1 MMARASENHI
11 ALVRGKWI
19 DPLIRRKCA
28 VQTPVVARHSSLNP
42 RRRRVVDD
50 TQAAE
55 ELVGDAEEHDA
66 EQPVGEEKHDAE
78 ELRERAHRE
87 HDAR

>member
-1 MMARASENHI
+1 MESR
-11 ALVRGKWI
+11 LFFGFWR
-19 DPLIRRKCA
+19 
-28 VQTPVVARHSSLNP
+28 VVAWSPNHSLLNP